1 MRAQSTSP
9 SRSCRTEL
17 RQCRFT
23 QPLTALF
30 LAVRFE
36 VEHRIVAALGHQ
48 AQPARDLLI
57 GLDLAAQVAA
67 EAILVE
73 LFIGDHVPQAAAV
86 GADLVGEDDAAVIAV
101 PDAPEF
107 ELEVDQEDADA
118 GEQPRHEIR
127 SEEHTSELQSL
138 MRISYAVFCV

>member
-1 MRAQSTSP
+1 MGGSAKAVRRLRLSEAMRAQSTSP

-48 AQPARDLLI
+48 AQPARDLLL

-73 LFIGDHVPQAAAV
+73 LFIGDHVPQAA
-86 GADLVGEDDAAVIAV
+86 
-101 PDAPEF
+101 
-107 ELEVDQEDADA
+107 
-118 GEQPRHEIR
+118 R
-127 SEEHTSELQSL
+127 SEEHTSEHQSL
-138 MRISYAVFCV
+138 MRISYAVFFLQKK